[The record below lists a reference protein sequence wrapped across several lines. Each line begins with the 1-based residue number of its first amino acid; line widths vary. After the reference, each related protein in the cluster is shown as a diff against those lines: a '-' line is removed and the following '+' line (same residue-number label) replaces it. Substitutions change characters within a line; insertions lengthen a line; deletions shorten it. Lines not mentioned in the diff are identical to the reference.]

1 MAATKR
7 QGRIVLEKSDDIRI
21 KISQFEGPLD
31 LLLHLININE
41 VDIYDIPISE
51 ITSQYVAYLKQLK
64 ALDLEIAGE
73 FIVMASTLMR
83 IKSDWLLPSQEIDVE
98 EEENEFVDPRKEL
111 SDRLAEYQLY
121 KDISY
126 KLVQLKNERQNYFVS
141 QPSDLSE
148 YQQTIPLEP
157 NEVDLNDLVQAV
169 FRVVRRQAALQTP
182 QTSIQQEVESI
193 EDKIDNI
200 RKMFTQL
207 KTNRITFT
215 QLIKEPSR
223 FEIVNSFLAVLEL
236 MKQQEIFVY
245 QESAFSD
252 IEIMLRRQ
260 KESPEDEK

>member
-7 QGRIVLEKSDDIRI
+7 QGRIVVEKSDDIRI

-83 IKSDWLLPSQEIDVE
+83 IKSEWLLPRQEVDVE
-98 EEENEFVDPRKEL
+98 VEEDEFVDPRKEL

-126 KLVQLKNERQNYFVS
+126 KLDQFKNERQNYFVG
-141 QPSDLSE
+141 QPVDLSE
-148 YQQTIPLEP
+148 YQKTIPLEP
-157 NEVDLNDLVQAV
+157 AEVDLNDLVQAV
-169 FRVVRRQAALQTP
+169 FRVVRRRAMLQTP
-182 QTSIQQEVESI
+182 KTSIQQEVESI
-193 EDKIDNI
+193 EDKIDYI
-200 RKMFTQL
+200 RKLFTTL
-207 KTNRITFT
+207 KTNRIVFT
-215 QLIKEPSR
+215 QLINKPSR

-236 MKQQEIFVY
+236 MKQQEILVY
-245 QESAFSD
+245 QENAFAD
-252 IEIMLRRQ
+252 IEIILKRQ
-260 KESPEDEK
+260 GESPEDEK